1 MQHTQAHQQ
10 VYMAVPEDYAALTEV
25 WEASV
30 RATHHFLSEADI
42 QFYKPLVQQEYLRLV
57 EVHYVRGVNGRIA
70 GFVGTAERKV
80 EMLFIHPQSR
90 GLGIGKK
97 LLQYAVQELQANA
110 VDVNE
115 QNEQAVGFYKHF
127 GFRTV
132 SRSEVDG
139 MGKPYPILHM
149 QLP

>member
-1 MQHTQAHQQ
+1 MQVQQQ
-10 VYMAVPEDYAALTEV
+10 VYTARPEDYAFLTEV

-30 RATHHFLSEADI
+30 RATHHFLTEEDI
-42 QFYKPLVQQEYLRLV
+42 LFYKPLVRDEYLQQV
-57 EVHYVRGVNGRIA
+57 ELRYVKDENGRIA
-70 GFVGTAERKV
+70 GFVGTAEGKV
-80 EMLFIHPQSR
+80 EMLFVHPESR
-90 GLGIGKK
+90 GQGIGKK
-97 LLQYAVQELQANA
+97 LLQYAVDALQANA

-115 QNEQAVGFYKHF
+115 QNEQAIGFYEHF

-149 QLP
+149 QLPR